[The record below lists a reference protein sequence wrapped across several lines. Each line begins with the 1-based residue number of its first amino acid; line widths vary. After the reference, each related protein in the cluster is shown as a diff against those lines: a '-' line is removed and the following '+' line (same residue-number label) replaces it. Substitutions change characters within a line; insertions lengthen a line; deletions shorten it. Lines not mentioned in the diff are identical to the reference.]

1 MQSTV
6 DNRKPD
12 HHIFQGESPTVSYP
26 SRARTNTAPQPN
38 PQINGPQLPKIAVVS
53 RAEKPADESGPEL
66 PFASSLDSNSISQPA
81 LEAISQTGYDDTV
94 FTLPDDLINY
104 WPLDA
109 DQQSI
114 FDSFFAPHNSF
125 T

>member
-1 MQSTV
+1 MSFANLLACLETPFIPGGGISERLLKHIARIDLFMQSTV

-66 PFASSLDSNSISQPA
+66 PFASSLDSNSG
-81 LEAISQTGYDDTV
+81 LGG
-94 FTLPDDLINY
+94 
-104 WPLDA
+104 
-109 DQQSI
+109 
-114 FDSFFAPHNSF
+114 
-125 T
+125 

>member
-6 DNRKPD
+6 DRKPD
-12 HHIFQGESPTVSYP
+12 HHIFRGGSPTASYP

-38 PQINGPQLPKIAVVS
+38 PQINGPNPPKIDVVS
-53 RAEKPADESGPEL
+53 RAEKPVDKSGSEL
-66 PFASSLDSNSISQPA
+66 LFASSLISSSISQPA
-81 LEAISQTGYDDTV
+81 FEAIRQTGYDDTV
-94 FTLPDDLINY
+94 FTLPDDLISY